1 MNLNPITCPHITV
14 HIFGTPVRG
23 LLDSGASISV
33 ISSLDLVKRW
43 NLKVENIKLKIQ
55 TANGEKLHCIGVV
68 YIPFTFYDVTKVI
81 PTVVIPDVSKELICG
96 YDFWQAFDI
105 RPTIGNNKDVSCN
118 NPDDNSPSNLVV
130 QMLDIEFLSPFVFT
144 ISQDDNAHASVRES
158 TTDES
163 LDIPSLEPPNEEQV
177 TPESVITEHL
187 LSRKDKQKLVK
198 VINTFPKSY
207 DGKIGRTTLLTHKI
221 ELLPDAKPRK
231 IPSYKYSPKVEEEVD
246 KEIERLLKMDAIEE
260 CNSDFVNPL
269 LPVRKPNGNW
279 RLCLDARRLN
289 QITKRDEYPFPN
301 MVNILERLEKSKY
314 FSIIDLKDAY
324 HQVILEPDCRDYTAF
339 RTRKGLFRYKTM
351 PFGLLNSGAT
361 LCRLMNKV
369 LKFDLQ
375 PRVFVYLDDI
385 IITSDTLEEH
395 FALLEIVANR
405 LRQANLTISVD
416 KSKFCQKSVRYLG
429 YVLSE
434 YGIATDNAKIA
445 PILGYP
451 APKTVKEVRRL
462 LGLAG
467 FYQRF
472 IANYSHIVA
481 PISDLLKKGKSK
493 FAWTEQADKA
503 LLKLKAA
510 LTSPPILANP
520 NFSLPF
526 AIETDSS
533 DLAVGAVLTQIID
546 GERKCIA
553 YFSKKLSA
561 TQRKYSATERE
572 CLAMLMA
579 IENFRHFV
587 EATKFTIVTD
597 AMSLTF
603 LRSMS
608 IHSKSPRIA
617 RWAMKIQGMDINF
630 EYRKGKDNVSADAL
644 SRSICPISNEIAD
657 VPYEKLKE
665 LIITFPEKYKD
676 YKIVDEK
683 IYKFVTNAAKHDD
696 HTFRWKYMP
705 TSIQKAKIIENVH
718 NRAHLGFE
726 KTLHEV
732 AQKYFWPKMS
742 ADVLRYCKA
751 CITCKRAKTDN
762 VNANP
767 PCGKPKTSNRPWEMI
782 SVDFLGPY
790 TRSRSGNAWVLVIT
804 DHFSKFT
811 MVQVMRQ
818 AKTSAVI
825 TFLENNVFLLF
836 GVPAVLISDNGAQFR
851 SKEFE
856 KFLIKYNVQ
865 HWALAAYHPG
875 PNPTER
881 ANRVITTAIRA
892 SLMDKSQKDWDK
904 GIQHIACAIRNN
916 VHSSTGYSP
925 YFINFGK
932 QMISSGDEYTQLRD
946 TNPNVDHFNPP
957 KLADDIKHLYEAV
970 RINLKRAY
978 DRYSTYYNLRSKRDV
993 QFEED
998 EVVLKKN
1005 FFLSDKSKDFT
1016 AKLAPRYSEAVIR
1029 KKIGTNCYELK
1040 DPKTG
1045 KTLGVFHSS
1054 KLKKK

>member
-14 HIFGTPVRG
+14 HILGTPVRG

-33 ISSLDLVKRW
+33 ISSLDLIERW
-43 NLKVENIKLKIQ
+43 NLKIEKIKLKIQ
-55 TANGEKLHCIGVV
+55 TANGEKLNCVGVV
-68 YIPFTFYDVTKVI
+68 YVPFTFNDNTKVI
-81 PTVVIPDVSKELICG
+81 PTVIIPDVSKDLICG

-105 RPTIGNNKDVSCN
+105 RLKIGDSRDVNLS
-118 NPDDNSPSNLVV
+118 SPQVQSPVNLSV
-130 QMLDIEFLSPFVFT
+130 QMLDVEFFSPFIFNIT
-144 ISQDDNAHASVRES
+144 RCEDLHEASIEQAV
-158 TTDES
+158 DES
-163 LDIPSLEPPNEEQV
+163 LDIPSLESPDERDV
-177 TPESVITEHL
+177 TPESIITEHKL
-187 LSRKDKQKLVK
+187 LPEDKQKLVK
-198 VINTFPKSY
+198 VINKFPKSY
-207 DGKIGRTTLLTHKI
+207 YGKIGRTKLLTHNI
-221 ELLPDAKPRK
+221 ELLPDTRPRK
-231 IPSYKYSPKVEEEVD
+231 IPAYKYSPKVEEEVD
-246 KEIERLLKMDAIEE
+246 KEIERLLEMDAIED

-269 LPVRKPNGNW
+269 LPVKKPNGKW

-289 QITKRDEYPFPN
+289 QMTKRDEYPFPN
-301 MVNILERLEKSKY
+301 MVNILERLETSKY

-324 HQVILEPDCRDYTAF
+324 HQVTLESDCRDYTAF

-385 IITSDTLEEH
+385 IVTSNTLEEH
-395 FALLEIVANR
+395 FLLLEIVANR
-405 LRQANLTISVD
+405 LRNAELTISVE

-445 PILGYP
+445 PILSYP
-451 APKTVKEVRRL
+451 PPKSVKDVRRL

-493 FAWTEQADKA
+493 FGWTEQADQA
-503 LLKLKAA
+503 LLQLKSA

-533 DLAVGAVLTQIID
+533 DLAVGAVLIQIIE
-546 GERKCIA
+546 GERRCIA
-553 YFSKKLSA
+553 YFSKKLST

-587 EATKFTIVTD
+587 EATKFTIITD

-603 LRSMS
+603 LKSMS

-617 RWAMKIQGMDINF
+617 RWAMKIQGFDIEF
-630 EYRKGKDNVSADAL
+630 EYKKGKDNISADAL
-644 SRSICPISNEIAD
+644 SRSIYSIPTSIPDA
-657 VPYEKLKE
+657 PYQELKD
-665 LIITFPEKYKD
+665 LITKFPDKYQD
-676 YKIVDEK
+676 YKIVNDQ

-705 TSIQKAKIIENVH
+705 PSVERPKIIEAVH
-718 NRAHLGFE
+718 NPAHFGFE
-726 KTLHEV
+726 KTIQAV

-742 ADVLRYCKA
+742 SDVLRFCKS
-751 CITCKRAKTDN
+751 CITCKKSKTDN
-762 VNANP
+762 VNTNP
-767 PCGKPKTSNRPWEMI
+767 PCGKPKMSNRPWEII

-790 TRSRSGNAWVLVIT
+790 TRSRSGNAWVLVVT

-811 MVQVMRQ
+811 MVQVMRH
-818 AKTSAVI
+818 AKSSTVI
-825 TFLENNVFLLF
+825 TFLENNIFLLF

-856 KFLIKYNVQ
+856 KFLRKYNVQ
-865 HWALAAYHPG
+865 HWALAAYHPS

-932 QMISSGDEYTQLRD
+932 QMISSGDEYLHLRD
-946 TNPNVDHFNPP
+946 TNQNTDHFDPP
-957 KLADDIKHLYEAV
+957 KLSEDLKHLYEAV

-978 DRYSTYYNLRSKRDV
+978 DRYSTNYNLRSKRDV
-993 QFEED
+993 QFD
-998 EVVLKKN
+998 EGELVLKRN

-1016 AKLAPRYSEAVIR
+1016 AKLAPRYSEAMVN
-1029 KKIGTNCYELK
+1029 KKIGTCCYELR
-1040 DPKTG
+1040 DPITN

-1054 KLKKK
+1054 KIKKK